1 MKTIRVLCCCLLI
14 FGIIVMSG
22 CHKRKVSY
30 TYEQSFDNIKKVELC
45 IYDYETESAN
55 PIMEF
60 DLETAKMLLEEFSTI
75 ACSETFGDSIDDC
88 GYVIVYITYANGDA
102 EAIGMVMCAQINSSG
117 KWIYKTTYFDND
129 AKWCITLLKYVDP
142 QIIPEVLSYL
152 NRNV

>member
-60 DLETAKMLLEEFSTI
+60 DLKAAKMLLEEFSTI
-75 ACSETFGDSIDDC
+75 GCYEHFGDHTESF
-88 GYVIVYITYANGDA
+88 GRVVVYITYTN
-102 EAIGMVMCAQINSSG
+102 EAGEVVGLPNSASIDSLG
-117 KWIYKTTYFDND
+117 KWHSKLVYFDRAD
-129 AKWCITLLKYVDP
+129 WSLTLLKYVDLKL
-142 QIIPEVLSYL
+142 IPDLL
-152 NRNV
+152 PLL